1 MSAGSRYLVDAYWLR
16 HNTRR
21 CRSCRAAIYFQQNSS
36 TGKYLVLDVATR
48 EPHPTESGTVLMQS
62 HFAVCP
68 KYARKSVA
76 TQEAQS

>member
-1 MSAGSRYLVDAYWLR
+1 MKARTNYVVDRYWLR

-21 CRSCRAAIYFQQNSS
+21 CRSCKAKVCFQQNPA
-36 TGKYLVLDVATR
+36 TGKYLVLDVASQLD
-48 EPHPTESGTVLMQS
+48 HPLHKDQALMQS